1 MSTVFVVSTTT
12 TCQELS
18 RELAQS
24 IEGGD
29 EYALYEVR
37 GGLGGRSG
45 TVAGSRPRQRMSA
58 QVIGDS
64 TRLVGAHSLIWD
76 IAQAWKQ
83 VPAAPLLRLFV
94 GLNGFCKTTAI
105 GMSRQRWDRYPPS
118 ISVSA
123 GCFFNAIHQP
133 PSPIAATNT
142 GVRPITFERSESSSG
157 ATVRLGNSV
166 AAFPCHQTY
175 CAAPAVGRMTAI
187 ALYPSTREEHSRMS
201 RSH

>member
-83 VPAAPLLRLFV
+83 VPPL
-94 GLNGFCKTTAI
+94 
-105 GMSRQRWDRYPPS
+105 S
-118 ISVSA
+118 SA
-123 GCFFNAIHQP
+123 
-133 PSPIAATNT
+133 
-142 GVRPITFERSESSSG
+142 SS
-157 ATVRLGNSV
+157 LGSMD
-166 AAFPCHQTY
+166 FTKQQ
-175 CAAPAVGRMTAI
+175 
-187 ALYPSTREEHSRMS
+187 ALG
-201 RSH
+201 